1 MRQTTPIAPE
11 RRTASERRGDQRC
24 GGEGAPRTPTSRATA
39 SEGRGDQRCG
49 GEGAPRTPT
58 SRATASEGRGMRG
71 SWRSEMR
78 GRGRSPH
85 PHLSCHGRGSE
96 GRGDHLG
103 CASEAMGGGP
113 STPFVGKK
121 VQTDKHTTFLYF
133 EREVR
138 FTFFIYRKIVLLG
151 DKMSKPIN
159 PAGVTCGGL
168 TGAYQA

>member
-11 RRTASERRGDQRC
+11 RRTASER
-24 GGEGAPRTPTSRATA
+24 
-39 SEGRGDQRCG
+39 RGDQRCG

-103 CASEAMGGGP
+103 CASEDMVSKSPRGGACASWEGAAVQLRFGCGGGTNLMP
-113 STPFVGKK
+113 KFCDGTNGTVSVS
-121 VQTDKHTTFLYF
+121 H
-133 EREVR
+133 
-138 FTFFIYRKIVLLG
+138 
-151 DKMSKPIN
+151 
-159 PAGVTCGGL
+159 
-168 TGAYQA
+168 